1 MYSTDCVG
9 VDFFNREML
18 SRTLGF
24 CCLRSIFGHFVPIF
38 QVFVTTPLVGFIML
52 SEPPLVP
59 PVGPTTPEQLQISM
73 KSGGNEVS
81 GDPVTGSPAEHIGS
95 GGVCLKKKNYKA
107 IICLQCCPHH
117 RFPPK
122 CAGNFYN
129 RALCATRFSPTKSH
143 TDLSKAKLCK
153 Y

>member
-95 GGVCLKKKNYKA
+95 GGVCLKKKK
-107 IICLQCCPHH
+107 LQSHYLPAVLPSSPFPAKVCRKFLQSSSLCDKILSNEKPH
-117 RFPPK
+117 
-122 CAGNFYN
+122 
-129 RALCATRFSPTKSH
+129 
-143 TDLSKAKLCK
+143 
-153 Y
+153 